1 MVDFVAVGLIAAAG
15 QTVGLVLVTFVAVG
29 LFAAAEE
36 EEECQLDSQDLWK
49 NVVSSC
55 ECLVHVYHH
64 IQYHILMEYNFF
76 YAQKHNRIS
85 CTICHFCRVSF
96 I

>member
-1 MVDFVAVGLIAAAG
+1 MVVDFVAVGLIAAAG
-15 QTVGLVLVTFVAVG
+15 QTVGLVVVTFVAVG

-55 ECLVHVYHH
+55 ECLVYVCHH
-64 IQYHILMEYNFF
+64 IQYHISY
-76 YAQKHNRIS
+76 I
-85 CTICHFCRVSF
+85 
-96 I
+96 

>member
-1 MVDFVAVGLIAAAG
+1 MVVDFVAVGLIAAAG

-55 ECLVHVYHH
+55 
-64 IQYHILMEYNFF
+64 
-76 YAQKHNRIS
+76 
-85 CTICHFCRVSF
+85 
-96 I
+96 